1 MRIELIS
8 TGDEVITGSIDDTN
22 ASFLSRELIEAG
34 LQVDRRHTCGDSL
47 EELMALFTEVSAR
60 KAVVIVTGGLGPT
73 NDDLTTEAAAR
84 VAKVPLELNEQWL
97 ERMQEWFKQRGRTMA
112 HSNIKQA
119 MLPQGSLFINN
130 PVGTACGFVLKIDQA
145 IFIFAPGVPRE
156 LKAMWEL
163 SIKELILSF
172 TQGTVP
178 RTHLIRI
185 FLLGIGE
192 SNLAERLAPIK
203 LPQGITLGDR
213 AIYPL
218 IELKVIGHDAS
229 DTDMIATLNQIMNCV
244 APFYVCQESYS
255 LLELLNQNEIKLAP
269 CNAVDGL
276 CRGWFL
282 IHLQELCTNFISCTV
297 LNTDESLLSN
307 DDQAIDHQLLAQIPE
322 NNQITLLPADFDAQD
337 QVTQD
342 ALRTSQ
348 DKLHHYLLS
357 FNLDFV
363 ERDLLQHLEGKLLFG
378 LKDNI
383 YHSGAYTR
391 NRDFLAYLCTIEIYK
406 ALRRESFIIPE
417 ECEFK
422 VLALQDSRALDSVFP
437 LDWSDLD

>member
-34 LQVDRRHTCGDSL
+34 LQVNRRHTCGDSL

-84 VAKVPLELNEQWL
+84 VGKVPLELNEQWL

-119 MLPQGSLFINN
+119 MLPQGALFINN

-163 SIKELILSF
+163 SIKELVLSF
-172 TQGTVP
+172 TQGTIP

-229 DTDMIATLNQIMNCV
+229 DSDMIATLNQIMNCV

-255 LLELLNQNEIKLAP
+255 LLELLNQSEIKLAP

-282 IHLQELCTNFISCTV
+282 IHLQELCTNFIS
-297 LNTDESLLSN
+297 
-307 DDQAIDHQLLAQIPE
+307 

-437 LDWSDLD
+437 LVVSH